1 MTDDAR
7 PWMIPS
13 PRHRSELQSFSPY
26 HFPKSFASRSTSL
39 CPSIRTYCPWGIG
52 RPSVALI
59 VVASVIVIRALSR
72 VEVQHY
78 DRRWPDI
85 YAAESAELLSHGDGM
100 ILELEHVG
108 STAVPGLRAKPIIDM
123 MAAVSDLA
131 AGHVLARLLGGRG
144 YRLIETG
151 MKNRLFLR
159 RRSDL
164 DGQVFHLHIVEQ
176 TTWADRKERLMRDY
190 LIHHPAATKVYGD
203 LKVRLAAQYAEDSL
217 AYTKAKTAFIQ
228 HIVDEARAEHG
239 LSRIDVWNE

>member
-1 MTDDAR
+1 MPRSR
-7 PWMIPS
+7 PRRGNAWGTRRKHGRAGLTGKADH
-13 PRHRSELQSFSPY
+13 RHDGRSL
-26 HFPKSFASRSTSL
+26 
-39 CPSIRTYCPWGIG
+39 
-52 RPSVALI
+52 
-59 VVASVIVIRALSR
+59 
-72 VEVQHY
+72 
-78 DRRWPDI
+78 
-85 YAAESAELLSHGDGM
+85 
-100 ILELEHVG
+100 
-108 STAVPGLRAKPIIDM
+108 
-123 MAAVSDLA
+123 DLA